1 MDQYKKIFNLKV
13 AVQLEEF
20 VKELLKD
27 LDISPEIFWG
37 KFDKTVQE
45 LAEINSKLIKKEKT
59 FKRKLMNGI
68 KAKRVISNL

>member
-20 VKELLKD
+20 VKKELLKD

-37 KFDKTVQE
+37 KFQ
-45 LAEINSKLIKKEKT
+45 N
-59 FKRKLMNGI
+59 
-68 KAKRVISNL
+68 